1 MDKYRLSKKVKYV
14 SIIISL
20 IALISGSLFI
30 NVLKEADINSLNS
43 SIKTFIENTINGNVN
58 YLSSLN
64 SQLLINLG
72 HIIVIWILSLSIIGF
87 PIIIFLYFLKVFS
100 FGLTISGLI
109 KMYSFKGI
117 IYSFFYVFPHN
128 IINIILI
135 LYLSIFMVL
144 YSIKIFISFYKKKT
158 INYKEIL
165 SLNKHLFLVVLLGII
180 LTSLY
185 NTYIMPYIFKIL
197 SKIM

>member
-72 HIIVIWILSLSIIGF
+72 HIVVIWILSLSIIGF

-117 IYSFFYVFPHN
+117 IYSFFYLFSYN

-144 YSIKIFISFYKKKT
+144 YSIKVFISFYKKKT
-158 INYKEIL
+158 INYKETL

-185 NTYIMPYIFKIL
+185 NAYIMPYIFKIL